1 MGSSKKLQDMKRRVQ
16 TSASGGIS
24 TFYIRLPLLDGSS
37 HGQSIVFFTIAKKVV
52 LFAWL
57 HRTLAKAACEKRMD
71 LSDRQFAQQML
82 LEQPGPVFFE
92 HTASFWA

>member
-1 MGSSKKLQDMKRRVQ
+1 
-16 TSASGGIS
+16 
-24 TFYIRLPLLDGSS
+24 
-37 HGQSIVFFTIAKKVV
+37 VV